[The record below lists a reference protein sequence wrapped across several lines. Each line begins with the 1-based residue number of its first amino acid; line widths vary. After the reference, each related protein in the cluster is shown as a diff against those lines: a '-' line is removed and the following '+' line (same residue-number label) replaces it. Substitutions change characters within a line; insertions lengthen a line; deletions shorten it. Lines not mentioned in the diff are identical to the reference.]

1 MFIPSSYGCF
11 FFTPK
16 LKKEVCSLTKK
27 LQTVSE
33 LTDQTMSKL
42 TRSIDEWMSFL
53 DSAAWL

>member
-33 LTDQTMSKL
+33 LTDQTMVSVK
-42 TRSIDEWMSFL
+42 R
-53 DSAAWL
+53 AAPS